1 MPQKQTDAEL
11 FLALQ
16 AGESSA
22 LGQLYDRYASLVYSL
37 ALKILTDPQEAEDL
51 TQEIF
56 LTLWHRNTY
65 NPNRGSLSSFLTTMT
80 RSRAIDRLRTRSTKH
95 RFLGRWFQK
104 MTSSAPLPTP
114 FEQASI
120 QERQEQVRKALAQL
134 PQKQRQVL
142 EMAYYQGLSQSE
154 IARELDTPLGTV
166 KTWARKGLL
175 KLRENL
181 KDFMGDFDDG

>member
-1 MPQKQTDAEL
+1 
-11 FLALQ
+11 
-16 AGESSA
+16 
-22 LGQLYDRYASLVYSL
+22 
-37 ALKILTDPQEAEDL
+37 
-51 TQEIF
+51 
-56 LTLWHRNTY
+56 
-65 NPNRGSLSSFLTTMT
+65 
-80 RSRAIDRLRTRSTKH
+80 
-95 RFLGRWFQK
+95 

-175 KLRENL
+175 KLKENL